1 MRIILFVAVLSISA
15 CTLPGG
21 AKFSSD
27 HGYCIQGQLGD
38 SFQGSGCPTI
48 APEGSLP
55 LGSRTR
61 AADGQV
67 LAEDMFS
74 TVTLADG
81 SKATGPAAVLLVETS
96 RLQALLL
103 ICAIQPKS
111 GACIDG

>member
-1 MRIILFVAVLSISA
+1 MKIILLTAALVVAG

-38 SFQGSGCPTI
+38 NFSGSGCPTI
-48 APEGSLP
+48 APEGSIP

-61 AADGQV
+61 GTDGQV

-81 SKATGPAAVLLVETS
+81 SKATGPAALLLVETA

-103 ICAIQPKS
+103 ICAIQPES
-111 GACIDG
+111 SACKDG